1 MVYGASIRHF
11 KCRAV
16 FAGVDTV
23 VCGGVIIN
31 IIDANVFT
39 IHMGLLRTIGNVT
52 ILVLISFV
60 ISTFKFTG
68 ILFHPPRNPPPS
80 PGTL

>member
-16 FAGVDTV
+16 FAGFDTV

-39 IHMGLLRTIGNVT
+39 IHMGSLQTIGNVT
-52 ILVLISFV
+52 ILVLI
-60 ISTFKFTG
+60 
-68 ILFHPPRNPPPS
+68 
-80 PGTL
+80 